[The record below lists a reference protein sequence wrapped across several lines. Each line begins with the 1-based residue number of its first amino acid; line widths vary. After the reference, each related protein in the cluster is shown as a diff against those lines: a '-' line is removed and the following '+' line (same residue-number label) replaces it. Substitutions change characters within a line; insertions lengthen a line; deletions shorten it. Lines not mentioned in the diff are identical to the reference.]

1 MAPVASWRS
10 GGGNWELPRW
20 DVMTGG
26 EEPAIIGERDLS
38 ENRMRN
44 GSEGRL
50 AGRRQR
56 YAGENGSVSLL
67 CYPSIY

>member
-1 MAPVASWRS
+1 
-10 GGGNWELPRW
+10 
-20 DVMTGG
+20 MTGG